1 MFQFLLLFLLG
12 IPIEI
17 TSPETGLRIYAIVA
31 GIKTCKSVI
40 KKRKRKPDKIVL
52 LAKSE
57 TLMNSSINDN
67 EFVLRNHVLKEYDNM
82 KEEVKDV
89 NS

>member
-1 MFQFLLLFLLG
+1 M
-12 IPIEI
+12 
-17 TSPETGLRIYAIVA
+17 RIYAIVA

-67 EFVLRNHVLKEYDNM
+67 EFVLRNNVLKEYDNM
-82 KEEVKDV
+82 KEEVKDL